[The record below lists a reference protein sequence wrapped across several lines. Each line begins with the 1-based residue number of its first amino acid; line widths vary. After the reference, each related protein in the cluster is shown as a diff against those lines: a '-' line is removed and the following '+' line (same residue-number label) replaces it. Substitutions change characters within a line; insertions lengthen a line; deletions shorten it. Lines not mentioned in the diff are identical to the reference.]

1 MKILILVLFT
11 LSISFAQMGKI
22 DTHGGNYDSLSS
34 GSNFNKSIGFGS
46 LLEKKEN
53 KIEKKTLKDI
63 KNSNLETKKTQKI
76 KKIDIDKIESIN
88 K

>member
-1 MKILILVLFT
+1 MKILTLILFT

-34 GSNFNKSIGFGS
+34 GSNFNKPIGFGS

-53 KIEKKTLKDI
+53 KIEKKTLKNI
-63 KNSNLETKKTQKI
+63 KSSKI
-76 KKIDIDKIESIN
+76 NTNKNKKIDIDKIESIN